1 MYITLD
7 GISKEYSGF
16 WAIDRANM
24 SIGREEFISLLGPS
38 GSGKTTLLRMIAGLE
53 RPTRGRVIIDGQ
65 DVTALPPH
73 RRGVAMVF
81 QEFLLFPHRTVAE
94 NLAFPLRMMKMSRSD
109 IEERLRWIVS
119 LMSLD
124 GLEDRY
130 PNQLSGGQQQRVAL
144 GRGLVGKPKALLLD
158 EPLAN
163 LDRELRQEMEIEIRR
178 HQATLGIPFIY
189 VTHNQEEALSMSDRI
204 AVVRKGRIEDFAER
218 SAVYDTPK
226 TSFIAQFVG
235 RSNKFD
241 GHIAAG
247 GTILETNS
255 GLQLALPPEGP
266 RGIPGTPAQ
275 AFVKVEKISLS
286 PIGDGFS
293 PRANTLACTVRD
305 IILRGPQIDYILDAG
320 SLELSVSSPRAT
332 KLFEPGARVLAEWK
346 PGDIDVFAV
355 ASDKPVEKVA

>member
-16 WAIDRANM
+16 RAIDRATM
-24 SIGREEFISLLGPS
+24 SIGRDEFISLLGPS
-38 GSGKTTLLRMIAGLE
+38 GSGKTTLLRIIAGLE

-94 NLAFPLRMMKMSRSD
+94 NLAFPLRMMKMPRAD
-109 IEERLRWIVS
+109 IEERLRWIVG
-119 LMSLD
+119 LMSLN

-204 AVVRKGRIEDFAER
+204 AVVRRGRIEDFAER
-218 SAVYDTPK
+218 SAVYDRPR

-235 RSNKFD
+235 RSNRFD
-241 GHIAAG
+241 GQFG
-247 GTILETNS
+247 PDGRLLDTGN
-255 GLQLALPPEGP
+255 GPQLALPEDGL
-266 RGIPGTPAQ
+266 RGLPGHAAQ
-275 AFVKVEKISLS
+275 AFVKVEKIRLS
-286 PIGDGFS
+286 DAPDG
-293 PRANTLACTVRD
+293 PLPGPNAMLCTVRD
-305 IILRGPQIDYILDAG
+305 IILRGPQIDYLLDAG
-320 SLELSVSSPRAT
+320 GRELSVSSPRDAAP
-332 KLFEPGARVLAEWK
+332 FARGHRVLARWRPE
-346 PGDIDVFAV
+346 DIDLFPQETDLPTEQA
-355 ASDKPVEKVA
+355 A